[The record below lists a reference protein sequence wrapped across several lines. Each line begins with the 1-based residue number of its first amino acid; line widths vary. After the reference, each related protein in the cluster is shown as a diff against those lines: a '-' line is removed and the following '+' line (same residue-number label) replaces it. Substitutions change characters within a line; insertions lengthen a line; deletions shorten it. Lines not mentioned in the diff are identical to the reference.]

1 MQLQN
6 TQGAARRPFVMLNAP
21 VCEPTDELLKHEGYY
36 DPDSQTWVG
45 RIEIG
50 AGTYSSR
57 SSGSSGDYRYQSD
70 D

>member
-1 MQLQN
+1 MSHCPDVTYWLEIDMQLQN

-21 VCEPTDELLKHEGYY
+21 VCEPTDALLKHEGYY

-50 AGTYSSR
+50 AV
-57 SSGSSGDYRYQSD
+57 RY
-70 D
+70 